1 MEGGGGDT
9 IQTITIDN
17 AMDDVESPYFLQR
30 VREVGDD
37 CHLRQSGQG
46 GL

>member
-1 MEGGGGDT
+1 MEGEGGDT
-9 IQTITIDN
+9 IQTIAIDN
-17 AMDDVESPYFLQR
+17 AVDGAESPYFLQR

-37 CHLRQSGQG
+37 CYLRQSGQG